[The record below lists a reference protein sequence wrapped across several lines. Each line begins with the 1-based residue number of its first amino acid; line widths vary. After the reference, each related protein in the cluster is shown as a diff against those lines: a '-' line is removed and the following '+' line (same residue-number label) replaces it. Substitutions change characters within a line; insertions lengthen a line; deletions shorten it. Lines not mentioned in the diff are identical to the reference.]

1 VKTSLRA
8 ALLSATVAFVIAGCA
23 TPPVVKLPTT
33 TVILLPD
40 EDGHVGAVS
49 VSSEG
54 GTQQITEGFASS
66 TVTGLHGAPTAMN
79 AMNRDAV
86 SADFENLLK
95 AQPPKPVSFILYF
108 ELDRA
113 VLTEES
119 KTMIPAVI
127 AALRERKPTE
137 VSIYGHADAI
147 GTERRNDRLSAER
160 ARVVA
165 HLLKKEEP
173 DLGHIQT
180 QYFGDKTPLIQSG
193 ARAEPRNRR
202 AEVVI
207 L

>member
-1 VKTSLRA
+1 VKTSQRV
-8 ALLSATVAFVIAGCA
+8 ALLSATVAFLIAGCA
-23 TPPVVKLPTT
+23 TPPAVKLPTT

-54 GTQQITEGFASS
+54 GTQQITEGYAAS
-66 TVTGLHGAPTAMN
+66 TVTGVHGAPTAMN
-79 AMNRDAV
+79 ALNRDAV
-86 SADFENLLK
+86 STDFENLLK

-108 ELDRA
+108 VLDRT
-113 VLTEES
+113 VLTDES
-119 KTMIPAVI
+119 KAMIPAVI

-137 VSIYGHADAI
+137 VSIFGHADAT

-160 ARVVA
+160 ARVIA
-165 HLLKKEEP
+165 NLLKKEEP
-173 DLGHIQT
+173 DLGHVQT
-180 QYFGDKTPLIQSG
+180 QYFGDKTPLIPGSG
-193 ARAEPRNRR
+193 AEPRNRR